1 MTVGSGG
8 QARLNGGEGREE
20 NKGCACGGGGAGGS
34 TDFLTDPCFP
44 PTQFTG
50 EQQACHPQGA
60 EEMRHW
66 KGKV

>member
-1 MTVGSGG
+1 MRAGRRTTRGV
-8 QARLNGGEGREE
+8 RVEGAEREE
-20 NKGCACGGGGAGGS
+20 VQISYLIPA
-34 TDFLTDPCFP
+34 FP
-44 PTQFTG
+44 PTQFTQ